1 MVTLSHSQQ
10 QPPQIQLQ
18 NLIFDG
24 LYCEEERFDEVL
36 GSGLGFEQDESDY
49 YYYCDKKSLTLLEND
64 LFWEDEELV
73 SLLSKEKEAHLGN
86 NRSSNLD
93 SDGLLMVARKEGVG
107 WMLRVIGHYG
117 FTPMTAVLAVS
128 YYDRFISSLCFQ
140 RDKPWMSQLA
150 AVACLSIAA
159 KVEEIQVPLLLDFQ
173 VESAKFVFEA
183 KTIQR
188 MELLVLSTLQWKM
201 KLVTPLSFIDHIVRR
216 FGLMTNRNLEFL
228 KRCEDLLLSVIADA
242 KLVHYL
248 PSVIASATMLIVVKD
263 IDPCR
268 LMEYQNQLMDA
279 LKVSKETIN
288 ECYKLILE
296 IMDDQGNKHY
306 QNGKRKHQPIP
317 GSPNGVVDAYFSC
330 DSSNDSW
337 DVVLSASPSKQMFK
351 RSRVQDKLMML

>member
-128 YYDRFISSLCFQ
+128 YYDRFISSICF
-140 RDKPWMSQLA
+140 
-150 AVACLSIAA
+150 
-159 KVEEIQVPLLLDFQ
+159 
-173 VESAKFVFEA
+173 
-183 KTIQR
+183 
-188 MELLVLSTLQWKM
+188 
-201 KLVTPLSFIDHIVRR
+201 
-216 FGLMTNRNLEFL
+216 
-228 KRCEDLLLSVIADA
+228 
-242 KLVHYL
+242 
-248 PSVIASATMLIVVKD
+248 
-263 IDPCR
+263 
-268 LMEYQNQLMDA
+268 
-279 LKVSKETIN
+279 
-288 ECYKLILE
+288 
-296 IMDDQGNKHY
+296 
-306 QNGKRKHQPIP
+306 
-317 GSPNGVVDAYFSC
+317 
-330 DSSNDSW
+330 
-337 DVVLSASPSKQMFK
+337 
-351 RSRVQDKLMML
+351 